1 MASRID
7 VLQDDRGLTNCFRS
21 ANVLPEWAHDLT
33 KQHKF
38 TTLDDFIYVVDS
50 KNWESEVVALC
61 EATPSL
67 KGNRIIHAR
76 MKSAWEAGHH
86 ALKQAQV
93 CKPWNDGRGCS
104 TKNCP
109 DTHGCD
115 VRLPS
120 GRACLAKTHTR
131 MQHDEVYSRE

>member
-7 VLQDDRGLTNCFRS
+7 VLQDDRGLTNCFKL
-21 ANVLPEWAHDLT
+21 ANVLPEWANDLT

-86 ALKQAQV
+86 ALKQAQQASPTENLDDALPDYFYIYV
-93 CKPWNDGRGCS
+93 LYICICTYHTSIFNDS
-104 TKNCP
+104 
-109 DTHGCD
+109 
-115 VRLPS
+115 
-120 GRACLAKTHTR
+120 
-131 MQHDEVYSRE
+131 Y